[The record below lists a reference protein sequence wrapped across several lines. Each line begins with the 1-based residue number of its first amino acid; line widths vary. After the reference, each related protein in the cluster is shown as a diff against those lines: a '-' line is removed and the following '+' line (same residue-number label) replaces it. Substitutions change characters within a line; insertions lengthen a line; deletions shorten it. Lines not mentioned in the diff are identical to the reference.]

1 MEPTRATSGRSQVTS
16 GGAGAQRVPPS
27 RLPAPVTPLVGRVKE
42 REDVVSAVYSGRLV
56 TLTGPGGVGKTRLA
70 MAFAPQAHLPFSS
83 RARWAELAPVASVDM
98 DALT

>member
-56 TLTGPGGVGKTRLA
+56 TLTGPGGLG
-70 MAFAPQAHLPFSS
+70 
-83 RARWAELAPVASVDM
+83 
-98 DALT
+98 